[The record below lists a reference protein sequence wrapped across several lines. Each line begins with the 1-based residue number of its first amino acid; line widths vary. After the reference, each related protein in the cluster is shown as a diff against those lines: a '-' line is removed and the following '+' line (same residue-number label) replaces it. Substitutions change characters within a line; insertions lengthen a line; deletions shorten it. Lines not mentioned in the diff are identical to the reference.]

1 MLKLYRAER
10 SDTLVSALATLLRTP
25 LSDPF
30 ARETVAVPAKG
41 VERWL
46 NQRLS
51 SQLGTSGPSAV
62 DGISANIAFPS
73 PARLVAESVAA
84 VSGITADDDPWSPT
98 RLVWTVLDVID
109 ESLGEPW
116 CGVLAKHLEGHRE
129 GRRFASAT
137 HVTELFRS
145 YAAQRPQMLI
155 DWAAGRLTDGHGLAL
170 SEDFEWQARLWC
182 IVADKIDV
190 PGPAERLGQVS
201 RALVEDPA
209 LVDLP
214 ERLSV
219 FGPTR
224 LPVDQRMILSALSA
238 NRDVHIWLPHP
249 SPALW
254 TKMSSRIPPRSE
266 STIRRSED
274 GSALISAN
282 PLLSSLA
289 RDVRELQ
296 ISLGAAEFES
306 VHLPEP
312 RTCTDPGSPPQE
324 VGLTSAIV
332 AND

>member
-155 DWAAGRLTDGHGLAL
+155 DWAAGAVDRRTRIGAVGGFRMAGTSVVHRRGQDRRSGARRATGA
-170 SEDFEWQARLWC
+170 SE
-182 IVADKIDV
+182 
-190 PGPAERLGQVS
+190 S
-201 RALVEDPA
+201 RAG
-209 LVDLP
+209 
-214 ERLSV
+214 R
-219 FGPTR
+219 GPRPWSTYR
-224 LPVDQRMILSALSA
+224 NACR
-238 NRDVHIWLPHP
+238 
-249 SPALW
+249 
-254 TKMSSRIPPRSE
+254 SSDRPGCRS
-266 STIRRSED
+266 ISE
-274 GSALISAN
+274 
-282 PLLSSLA
+282 
-289 RDVRELQ
+289 
-296 ISLGAAEFES
+296 
-306 VHLPEP
+306 
-312 RTCTDPGSPPQE
+312 
-324 VGLTSAIV
+324 
-332 AND
+332 

>member
-10 SDTLVSALATLLRTP
+10 SDTLVSALATLLRTPP

-190 PGPAERLGQVS
+190 PGAR
-201 RALVEDPA
+201 RAT
-209 LVDLP
+209 
-214 ERLSV
+214 
-219 FGPTR
+219 G
-224 LPVDQRMILSALSA
+224 
-238 NRDVHIWLPHP
+238 
-249 SPALW
+249 
-254 TKMSSRIPPRSE
+254 
-266 STIRRSED
+266 
-274 GSALISAN
+274 
-282 PLLSSLA
+282 
-289 RDVRELQ
+289 
-296 ISLGAAEFES
+296 GAS
-306 VHLPEP
+306 EP
-312 RTCTDPGSPPQE
+312 RTGRGPGLGRPTGTP
-324 VGLTSAIV
+324 VGLRADTAAGRS
-332 AND
+332 ANDLERTQCESGRAHLAPASQPRAVDQDELAHTASK

>member
-170 SEDFEWQARLWC
+170 SEDFEWQARLW
-182 IVADKIDV
+182 
-190 PGPAERLGQVS
+190 
-201 RALVEDPA
+201 
-209 LVDLP
+209 
-214 ERLSV
+214 
-219 FGPTR
+219 
-224 LPVDQRMILSALSA
+224 
-238 NRDVHIWLPHP
+238 
-249 SPALW
+249 
-254 TKMSSRIPPRSE
+254 
-266 STIRRSED
+266 
-274 GSALISAN
+274 
-282 PLLSSLA
+282 
-289 RDVRELQ
+289 
-296 ISLGAAEFES
+296 
-306 VHLPEP
+306 
-312 RTCTDPGSPPQE
+312 
-324 VGLTSAIV
+324 
-332 AND
+332 